1 MNKKIILVT
10 SCLLFSFNLAM
21 SAGLDTNLE
30 PAEINNPSFSEFKR
44 ERRGSM
50 VECDGAVERE
60 ELTQEPEEYPII
72 GLKPKKFVHFSELEP
87 QELVT
92 EPELQELVTEP
103 EPKASVRRDS
113 IDEYIKLDFNNKLL
127 EKLNNDKLK
136 KDTLSKLSDAEKE
149 MLSGICNL
157 DISNKGD
164 YYIEYLA
171 IKLLPTYKFSIKNKN
186 NPSKFTPEEFKNVCK
201 SHLYALMKKDK
212 QDLVID
218 ESQIDRIIFAAW
230 DMHKVSINDA
240 KYQRK
245 SRSQS

>member
-1 MNKKIILVT
+1 M
-10 SCLLFSFNLAM
+10 
-21 SAGLDTNLE
+21 
-30 PAEINNPSFSEFKR
+30 
-44 ERRGSM
+44 
-50 VECDGAVERE
+50 
-60 ELTQEPEEYPII
+60 
-72 GLKPKKFVHFSELEP
+72 
-87 QELVT
+87 
-92 EPELQELVTEP
+92 
-103 EPKASVRRDS
+103 SVRRDS

-136 KDTLSKLSDAEKE
+136 KGTLSKLSDAEKE
-149 MLSGICNL
+149 MLSGIYNL

-171 IKLLPTYKFSIKNKN
+171 IKLLPTYKFSIKTEN
-186 NPSKFTPEEFKNVCK
+186 NVCKLTPEEFKNVCK
-201 SHLYALMKKDK
+201 SHLHALMKKDK

-245 SRSQS
+245 SRSQI